1 MGRELLTLA
10 ITHKVIQD
18 NYSVI
23 CFDFNKDQIIP
34 LELNRTDIEGKKG
47 IYFDIGA
54 VTEVEGLREGEINY
68 PVGEKKLVRYLSREE
83 IKAVLNRKRI
93 NIERFYRFQENN
105 RYSIIK
111 GSKIIGLGI
120 QSMANSEILP
130 TVSFMS
136 DGISKKNVYINDY
149 RWVQFIRNTSE
160 VNRVEALKQYETF
173 LRKNEKEIFFIMN
186 KTKWRNGTEFV
197 YILGMHYL

>member
-34 LELNRTDIEGKKG
+34 LELNRTDIEGRKG

-54 VTEVEGLREGEINY
+54 VTVLEGLREAEINY
-68 PVGEKKLVRYLSREE
+68 PVGEKKLHKYLSREE

-93 NIERFYRFQENN
+93 NVERFYRFQENN
-105 RYSIIK
+105 HYSIIK
-111 GSKIIGLGI
+111 GSKITGIGI
-120 QSMANSEILP
+120 QSIANGEILP

-149 RWVQFIRNTSE
+149 RWVQFIRNIPE
-160 VNRVEALKQYETF
+160 ANRVEVLKQYETF

-186 KTKWRNGTEFV
+186 KTRRSNGAEFV